1 VIVVDASVVLDVLL
15 RTPDS
20 DALLERM
27 LGASPVV
34 HAPHL
39 LDLEV
44 AQVTR
49 RYWLAGEIGAGRGTE
64 VIADLGALPI
74 RRYPHEHMLE
84 RIWELR
90 GNVTAY
96 DAAYLALAEALDMPL
111 LTRDRRL
118 AAAPGHRARVEV
130 V

>member
-1 VIVVDASVVLDVLL
+1 MVVDASVVLDILL
-15 RTPDS
+15 RTSDS
-20 DALLERM
+20 DALLDRM
-27 LGASPVV
+27 LEASPLM

-44 AQVTR
+44 AQVAR
-49 RYWLAGEIGAGRGTE
+49 RYWLAGEIEAARGAE

-74 RRYPHEHMLE
+74 RRYPHEHLLH

-90 GNVTAY
+90 DNVTAY
-96 DAAYLALAEALDMPL
+96 DAAYIALAEALDMPL

-118 AAAPGHRARVEV
+118 AAAPGHSARVEV

>member
-1 VIVVDASVVLDVLL
+1 MVADASVVLDVLL
-15 RTPDS
+15 RTPDA
-20 DALLERM
+20 DTLLERM
-27 LGASPVV
+27 VSASPMI

-39 LDLEV
+39 LDSEV

-49 RYWLAGEIGAGRGTE
+49 RYWQAGELDAKRGAE
-64 VIADLGALPI
+64 VIADLAALPI
-74 RRYPHEHMLE
+74 RRYPHEHMLQ

-90 GNVTAY
+90 DNVTAY

-118 AAAPGHRARVEV
+118 AAAPGHSARVEV